1 METSFE
7 MNMADALTGNGLQDP
22 DEAAFDTSRNER
34 KLGEDHKQMKAAVQ
48 FNVRSQSIAD
58 ATLRTGHLRACFSLG

>member
-48 FNVRSQSIAD
+48 FNVR
-58 ATLRTGHLRACFSLG
+58 T